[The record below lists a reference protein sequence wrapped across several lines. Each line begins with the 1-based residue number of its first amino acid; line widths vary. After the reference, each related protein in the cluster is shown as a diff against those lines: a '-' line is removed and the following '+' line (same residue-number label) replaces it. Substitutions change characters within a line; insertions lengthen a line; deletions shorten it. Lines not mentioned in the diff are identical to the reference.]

1 MNNND
6 DEIEVL
12 DFDDEEKEENLTNI
26 NDIGVIDTNVDT
38 INEVI
43 EPVEFNN
50 SDSIIEPNYNNQENI
65 VTDVENV
72 SNIEK
77 VSPTIESVNTVY
89 NTSAKVEIKSDN
101 IPVGVNGSRLELPTD
116 AFGYDKKDKNKDKVE
131 NKNDDVN
138 KSQQSKNGGSFIIIL
153 LILALIGGGVYFYFN
168 NKNKDKEDL
177 TQTSDKKEE
186 KTNKDD
192 SLEDK
197 TDNEDDS
204 KKDDDKETDK
214 LDLTKYETISDD
226 TQLKIKYVVP
236 DINGLKDSS
245 QIIAGMYVYSLQFAF
260 VDGKVSEMS
269 NQQLINLT
277 LLYLNQK
284 RNDICY
290 SEKYLN
296 SKAKELFGVELNTNV
311 LPTDIIFDNDRYCI
325 GTKWGVG
332 GSTSPIELINTTN
345 SQENGIIT
353 YIYEYGY
360 ETSKTIV
367 KLEYKLVDNHYVLES
382 ITKTNN

>member
-6 DEIEVL
+6 DGIEVL

-26 NDIGVIDTNVDT
+26 NDIGVKDTNVDT

-50 SDSIIEPNYNNQENI
+50 SDNILEPNYNSQENI
-65 VTDVENV
+65 VTEDENV

-77 VSPTIESVNTVY
+77 VSPTTESVNTVY
-89 NTSAKVEIKSDN
+89 NPSTKVEIKGDN

-138 KSQQSKNGGSFIIIL
+138 KSQQSKNSGSFIIIL

-214 LDLTKYETISDD
+214 LDLAKYETISDD

-311 LPTDIIFDNDRYCI
+311 LPTDIIFANDRYCI
-325 GTKWGVG
+325 GTKWGVS